1 MEFLKEKNIKD
12 YSGKV
17 KRIFNLM
24 SIAGEY
30 RVIGSASL
38 KKIKYFSD
46 YDLDEL
52 YKQSQCLGD
61 SIYTKIYKSF
71 KNKFI
76 EARKDPNIFITDF
89 KCGMD
94 SNLEALRWSYD
105 DIMKGYKIMED
116 GSKISFEDCL
126 NIKTTIK
133 LDVVAIIEGVFT
145 EFSENY
151 YFKFG
156 KNKGNFFEYDI
167 DKDNI
172 LNKLKHSYDEY
183 MYVEKNYLKALKRI
197 FAYKELKNKVKY
209 RSQLEKLMDFFNS
222 EIGLLNKYR
231 SELDIII
238 ILLEN
243 KYKFRKVK
251 NSDIKYNL
259 EYMMDKL
266 NNENINFLN
275 EEFEKIIKKEKIG
288 KTEIEDLRNQIYNF
302 VNKKTLDFILKNKNL
317 LLY

>member
-1 MEFLKEKNIKD
+1 MDFLKEKDIKD
-12 YSGKV
+12 YNIKV

-52 YKQSQCLGD
+52 FKNGGESVL
-61 SIYTKIYKSF
+61 TKIYNSF
-71 KNKFI
+71 KKKFVD
-76 EARKDPNIFITDF
+76 ARKDPNIFITDF

-94 SNLEALRWSYD
+94 SNLDPLRWSYD
-105 DIMKGYKIMED
+105 DMMKGYKIMED
-116 GSKISFEDCL
+116 GRKISFEECL

-133 LDVVAIIEGVFT
+133 LDIVAIIDGIFT

-156 KNKGNFFEYDI
+156 KNEGNFFEYDI

-172 LNKLKHSYDEY
+172 LNNLKHSYDEY
-183 MYVEKNYLKALKRI
+183 MYVERNYLKALKRI
-197 FAYKELKNKVKY
+197 FAYKELKNSVKY
-209 RSQLEKLMDFFNS
+209 RSQLEKLIDYFNS
-222 EIGLLNKYR
+222 DIGLLNKYR
-231 SELDIII
+231 SELDIIL

-243 KYKFRKVK
+243 DNDFREVK
-251 NSDIKYNL
+251 NSDIKFNL
-259 EYMMDKL
+259 EYMRDKL
-266 NNENINFLN
+266 KNENINFLN
-275 EEFEKIIKKEKIG
+275 EEFERIIKKGKIG
-288 KTEIEDLRNQIYNF
+288 KKDIEDLRNQIYNF